1 VQLLASEEY
10 GLRCLLQVARA
21 EGAGPVPVGRVARAE
36 GLSPEYAAKLLRRL
50 RLAGLLSS
58 VRGAEGGY
66 RLTRPVQEISVWSAL
81 AALGGEF
88 FDTGFCGCHPG
99 RLQRCVR
106 SRDCSLRPLWRRLQD
121 GLRRALEGV
130 SLGDLQRDERAMA
143 AWLDTDG
150 EPLIRIEG
158 VRNEPQ

>member
-21 EGAGPVPVGRVARAE
+21 EGSGPVAVGRVARAE

-50 RLAGLLSS
+50 RLAGLLTS

-66 RLTRPVQEISVWSAL
+66 RLARPVEEISVWSAL

-88 FDTGFCGCHPG
+88 FDPGFCSCHPG
-99 RLQRCVR
+99 QLQRCAR

-121 GLRRALEGV
+121 SLRSALEGV
-130 SLGDLQRDERAMA
+130 SLGDLERDEHDMA
-143 AWLDTDG
+143 AWLDAG
-150 EPLIRIEG
+150 GQPLIRIEG
-158 VRNEPQ
+158 VRP